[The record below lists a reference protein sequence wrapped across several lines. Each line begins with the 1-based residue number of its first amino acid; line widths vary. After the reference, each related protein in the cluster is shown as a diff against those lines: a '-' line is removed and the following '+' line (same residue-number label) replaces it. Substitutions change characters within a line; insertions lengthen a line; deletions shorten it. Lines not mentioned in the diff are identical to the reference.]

1 MNTWKNNLIS
11 AAQTIIDNADLI
23 CDKMVDNYEDA
34 SIWIYFEEGGKV
46 RVSMDKDWVFGK

>member
-1 MNTWKNNLIS
+1 MNKWKNNLIS

-46 RVSMDKDWVFGK
+46 RVSMDKDRVFGK

>member
-1 MNTWKNNLIS
+1 MNKWKNNLIS

-46 RVSMDKDWVFGK
+46 RVSMDKDWGFGK